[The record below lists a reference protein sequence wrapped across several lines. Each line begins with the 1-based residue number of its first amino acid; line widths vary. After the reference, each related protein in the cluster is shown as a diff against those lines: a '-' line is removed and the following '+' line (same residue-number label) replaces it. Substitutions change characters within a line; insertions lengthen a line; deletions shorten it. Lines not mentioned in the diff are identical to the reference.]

1 MNESYQS
8 TEKVTSSTM
17 SILTKP
23 FGNDNDSLINF
34 SQTKNTYFLLSDF
47 ASSLPLPSLILLRQ
61 TFTL

>member
-34 SQTKNTYFLLSDF
+34 SQTKNTYFFLSDF
-47 ASSLPLPSLILLRQ
+47 TSSVSLPSLI
-61 TFTL
+61 